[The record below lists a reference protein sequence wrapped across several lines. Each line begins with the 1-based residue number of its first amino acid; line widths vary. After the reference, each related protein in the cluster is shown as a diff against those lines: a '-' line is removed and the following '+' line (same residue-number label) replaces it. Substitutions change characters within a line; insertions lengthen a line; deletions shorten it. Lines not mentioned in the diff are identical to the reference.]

1 MSYQFTNT
9 KSLFIFPHCMLWSV
23 KQLCFEFLTLDDVNE
38 IIVLLQAAAVDVNFG
53 SVVCLC
59 SQKKLSKTIS
69 N

>member
-1 MSYQFTNT
+1 
-9 KSLFIFPHCMLWSV
+9 MLWSV